1 MPFLQSG
8 APRRMT
14 FAVRTAV
21 QPLSMLTTLR
31 RELEAY
37 DPQLPLFGFTTLES
51 VVEKS
56 LAQER
61 LFAALSSLFGAL
73 ALALAAIGLY
83 GVMAYSV
90 NQRTREIGLRIAL
103 GAQTRSVLGLM
114 LSQGLKMVLA
124 GLVVGLIAAVALA
137 RLIASRLYGI
147 SPADPLV
154 LALVPGLLLAVAVFA
169 CWLPARRATKVDPME
184 ALRYE

>member
-1 MPFLQSG
+1 
-8 APRRMT
+8 MT
-14 FAVRTAV
+14 FAIRTAV
-21 QPLSMLTTLR
+21 PPMSMLTVVR

-37 DPQLPLFGFTTLES
+37 ESNLPLFGFTTQMEI
-51 VVEKS
+51 VEKS

-61 LFAALSSLFGAL
+61 LFAAFSSLFGIV
-73 ALALAAIGLY
+73 ALALAAVGLY

-103 GAQTRSVLGLM
+103 GAQTQSVLGLIVR
-114 LSQGLKMVLA
+114 QGMSVVFA
-124 GLVVGLIAAVALA
+124 GLVVGMIVAFALT

-147 SPADPLV
+147 GTADPWV
-154 LALVPGLLLAVAVFA
+154 LFGVSGLLLLAALLA
-169 CWLPARRATKVDPME
+169 CFIPARRAAHIDPME